1 MKDSI
6 EQRSE
11 SSDVELVQ
19 RMSRGDSAAL
29 AALYERHAPK
39 LSAIAQHLLGQPND
53 AEDVLHDVFLE
64 VWRHAN
70 DYSEARGSVWSW
82 LAVRTRSRAIDRRRS
97 APRRL
102 SVELS
107 DDHLDEQRFR
117 DGAPSDPL
125 SHDRERL
132 KRALRLTSAEERE
145 VLWLGYFEGLSSSE
159 IALKIGIPLG
169 TVKSRARSALAKLRA
184 EFVSKGEA
192 P

>member
-1 MKDSI
+1 MKESI
-6 EQRSE
+6 EPVSA
-11 SSDVELVQ
+11 SSDVELVR
-19 RMSRGDSAAL
+19 RMTRGDSSAL

-39 LSAIAQHLLGQPND
+39 LSAIAHHLLGQAND

-64 VWRHAN
+64 AWRHAN

-107 DDHLDEQRFR
+107 DEQLDPRRSF
-117 DGAPSDPL
+117 DDSAVDTPSP
-125 SHDRERL
+125 DRERL
-132 KRALRLTSAEERE
+132 QRALRRTSAEERE

-159 IALKIGIPLG
+159 IATKIGIPLG

-184 EFVSKGEA
+184 EFASKGGA

>member
-11 SSDVELVQ
+11 GSDVELVQ

-29 AALYERHAPK
+29 ATLYERHAPR
-39 LSAIAQHLLGQPND
+39 LSAIAQHLLGQPDD
-53 AEDVLHDVFLE
+53 AEDVLHDVFLD

-70 DYSEARGSVWSW
+70 DYSESRGSVWSW

-107 DDHLDEQRFR
+107 DDHLDEQRLR
-117 DGAPSDPL
+117 DGAPSDPT
-125 SHDRERL
+125 SPDRERL
-132 KRALRLTSAEERE
+132 RRALRLTSAEERE

-159 IALKIGIPLG
+159 IAAKIGIPLG